1 MYYLIYNILLHLS
14 LPIIG
19 GLLLVKKRLQRGLKP
34 RLGFLDPA
42 LRQLTE
48 PVIWVH
54 AVSLGEALAV
64 IPLLR
69 ALKHT
74 WPQGTLVV
82 STITETGK
90 EVISTQLDGIARHCY
105 APLDFTW
112 AVNRYVRGLNPSL
125 YILMESEIWPNL
137 LRRLHVDHVP
147 VCLINGR
154 VSSRSFSRYRLIPGF
169 MRQVL
174 GCVDLALVQ
183 TERDGERMRAL
194 GAPQEIVQVTGNMKF
209 DQMPDQP
216 NHTSVGLVTRTDLGL
231 EPHERLWVA
240 GSTHE
245 GEEAEIIEVYR
256 ELVCV
261 YPQLV
266 LLLAPRHIERTPQI
280 EQMLRRYGMSCLC
293 RSRISSQ
300 EGKSNSPNG
309 PRVIILDTRGELA
322 GLYRLGVC
330 GFVGGTLMPVG
341 GHNLLEPA
349 QCGKPVLF
357 GPFIDHWRDIAQWL
371 IDHGGGIQVQ
381 DRQGLADQMK
391 KLLADPEKAGDIGRR
406 AAAAV
411 QQRRGV
417 VALNLQ
423 KIRELVNLYDG
434 FRKNH
439 LRRTQSLSAAS
450 QSTVK

>member
-14 LPIIG
+14 LPVIG

-34 RLGFLDPA
+34 RLGFLDPD
-42 LRQLTE
+42 LRQLTQ

-54 AVSLGEALAV
+54 AVSLGEAVAA

-69 ALKHT
+69 ALKQI

-90 EVISTQLDGIARHCY
+90 EVVSTQLNGIARHCY

-125 YILMESEIWPNL
+125 YILMESEFWPNL
-137 LRRLHVDHVP
+137 LRRLHLDHVP
-147 VCLINGR
+147 ICLINGR
-154 VSSRSFSRYRLIPGF
+154 ISSRSYSRYRFIQGF
-169 MRQVL
+169 MRRVF
-174 GCVDLALVQ
+174 GYVDLALVQ
-183 TERDGERMRAL
+183 SERDGERMRAL
-194 GAPQEIVQVTGNMKF
+194 GAPHEIVQVTGNMKF
-209 DQMPDQP
+209 DQFPDQAR
-216 NHTSVGLVTRTDLGL
+216 HESSGLISRTDLGL
-231 EPHERLWVA
+231 EARERLWVA

-245 GEEAEIIEVYR
+245 GEETEIVEVYR

-261 YPQLV
+261 DSQLV
-266 LLLAPRHIERTPQI
+266 LLLAPRHIERTSQV
-280 EQMLRRYGMSCLC
+280 EQMIRGLGMACIR
-293 RSRISSQ
+293 RSRISFQ
-300 EGKSNSPNG
+300 EGSRDFAQG

-322 GLYRLGVC
+322 ALYRLGVC
-330 GFVGGTLMPVG
+330 GFVGGTLVPVG

-349 QCGKPVLF
+349 QWGKPVLF
-357 GPFIDHWRDIAQWL
+357 GPFIDHCRDIAQLL
-371 IDHGGGIQVQ
+371 IDQGGGIQVQ

-391 KLLADPEKAGDIGRR
+391 KLLADPERTEEIGRR

-423 KIRELVNLYDG
+423 KIRELVNQYDG
-434 FRKNH
+434 FRKNQ
-439 LRRTQSLSAAS
+439 LRQTESLSAAS
-450 QSTVK
+450 QSPVK